1 MKTGIAIS
9 EHEYL
14 TNPDYEHSE
23 YAGGEVIEK
32 PMGTLKHGRL
42 QVRFCVLLNAFAESI
57 GMHLATE
64 LHCLLNLN
72 GETVYRL
79 PDVSMIDESRI
90 NAKDH
95 LEGGPALAIEIR
107 SPEDRTKAIL
117 KKAEEY
123 FANGTKLVWDV
134 DPEARNVMVLAS
146 DRIPW
151 IVEVGEELTGAPIWP
166 DLKVDLEAAFKG
178 I

>member
-9 EHEYL
+9 EQEYL
-14 TNPDYEHSE
+14 TNPDYAHSE
-23 YAGGEVIEK
+23 YAGGEVIDK
-32 PMGTLKHGRL
+32 PMGNKDHNRLQGRFFSQLEIFAEKHGL
-42 QVRFCVLLNAFAESI
+42 YV
-57 GMHLATE
+57 GTE
-64 LHCLLNLN
+64 LHSRL
-72 GETVYRL
+72 TVGREIIFRV
-79 PDVSMIDESRI
+79 PDVGIAEEDQFDDKKYHI
-90 NAKDH
+90 
-95 LEGGPALAIEIR
+95 GGPLLVVEIR

-123 FANGTKLVWDV
+123 FANGTKLVWIV
-134 DPEARNVMVLAS
+134 DPESRNVMVLVS

-166 DLKVDLEAAFKG
+166 DLRVDLEAAFKG